1 MKHLD
6 AVAKRASLFHC
17 SAAQAVLARFCPK
30 PILALLLLSFCC
42 ENHDGRDGKK
52 WGKWE
57 KKGEKNRKSK
67 PCQHLVPTVESTLVQ
82 MQGAAQA
89 RSSFPPH
96 HSITL
101 SGSRKPSAAPTL
113 SPHICWPLRHSL
125 SCLPRPHNLG
135 QHRSGAG
142 MGSDC
147 TEPPVTCTKYKHK
160 LQRQYA
166 CCLKISA

>member
-1 MKHLD
+1 MLWQREPLYFTAQQHKLCWLGS
-6 AVAKRASLFHC
+6 APSL
-17 SAAQAVLARFCPK
+17 S
-30 PILALLLLSFCC
+30 LLSCC
-42 ENHDGRDGKK
+42 CHSAVKTMMEGMEKNGENGKK
-52 WGKWE
+52 RGK
-57 KKGEKNRKSK
+57 KNRKSK

-113 SPHICWPLRHSL
+113 SPHMCWPLRHSL

-147 TEPPVTCTKYKHK
+147 TEPPVTHTKYKHK